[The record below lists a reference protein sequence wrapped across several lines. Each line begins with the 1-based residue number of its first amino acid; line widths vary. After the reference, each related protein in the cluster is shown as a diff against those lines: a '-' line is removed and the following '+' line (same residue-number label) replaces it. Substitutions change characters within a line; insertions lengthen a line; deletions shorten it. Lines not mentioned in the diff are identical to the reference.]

1 MYLSRPAEYALRVT
15 SHMARTRQA
24 GRVRT
29 RDLAKAVGVPPSFLS
44 KIMRML
50 AANGILD
57 AQKGHNGGFVLARP
71 PSEIRFIDIL
81 RAVDFEPDVRH
92 CLFGLGNCD
101 SNNPC
106 PLHHE
111 WGVLKASI
119 EQWASSHSLA
129 ESMEGRRRS

>member
-15 SHMARTRQA
+15 SHMARTKPA
-24 GRVRT
+24 GRVRS

-50 AANGILD
+50 TKGGILD
-57 AQKGHNGGFVLARP
+57 AQKGHNGGFVLAKSA
-71 PSEIRFIDIL
+71 SEIRLIDIL

-101 SNNPC
+101 ASNPC

-111 WGVLKASI
+111 WGILKASI
-119 EQWASSHSLA
+119 EQWACSHTLA
-129 ESMEGRRRS
+129 ESMDVHQHH

>member
-1 MYLSRPAEYALRVT
+1 M
-15 SHMARTRQA
+15 
-24 GRVRT
+24 RT

-50 AANGILD
+50 TANGILD
-57 AQKGHNGGFVLARP
+57 AQKGHNGGFLLARP

-81 RAVDFEPDVRH
+81 RAVEFEPDVRH

-101 SNNPC
+101 AKNPC

-119 EQWASSHSLA
+119 EHWACSHSLA
-129 ESMEGRRRS
+129 ESMERRQDSKP